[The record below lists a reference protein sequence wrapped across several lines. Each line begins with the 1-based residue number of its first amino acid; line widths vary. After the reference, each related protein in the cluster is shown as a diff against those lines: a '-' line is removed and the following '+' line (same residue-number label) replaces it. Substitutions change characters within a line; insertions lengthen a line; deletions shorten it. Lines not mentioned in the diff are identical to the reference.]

1 MSSEN
6 VSHQQSSAVQLMES
20 NKKYFL
26 KNKKTKTWQ
35 LLFEHMQLWSLY
47 SDVTGLI
54 LQDVYC
60 AVLLC

>member
-1 MSSEN
+1 
-6 VSHQQSSAVQLMES
+6 MES